1 MSTFRFTGLKGSH
14 QDSNGNEGA
23 PDSEGSAE
31 SGTVPGGDLVGA
43 SGFPSSGAPAS
54 NSLLGVGA
62 GFELAFNHSVDPR
75 TSSLVSMSQTAK
87 LKPLVGSMG
96 TYKG

>member
-1 MSTFRFTGLKGSH
+1 MSTFRISGLKGSH

-31 SGTVPGGDLVGA
+31 SGTVPGDDLVGA
-43 SGFPSSGAPAS
+43 SGFPSLGAPVS

-62 GFELAFNHSVDPR
+62 GL
-75 TSSLVSMSQTAK
+75 
-87 LKPLVGSMG
+87 LVGIQWFCRSEG
-96 TYKG
+96 IISGEHVSQCRAETIGRE